1 MSKKLI
7 LSQEQLDEICGGNSA
22 YLDNEISDFKN
33 IGNNE
38 ITADGYIDGD
48 FGDPMLNRDWAMQD
62 RGRQLSR
69 MHGYGL
75 GRASYHAYE
84 SKKSE
89 KPVIYEES
97 KKSTWAKKHLNEE
110 FKDPMLV
117 NATFT
122 TGNENASGDKKKRN
136 VGSLKTAKLRYRA
149 AQAQANS
156 TDPEKR
162 KRGLSTLKTM
172 DKNDPNL
179 KQEIDQYDKLR
190 ASAKNIRKLDSEVFG
205 KKQIDRSGPS
215 KGNGKA
221 HTPKDDE
228 FSDGF
233 ITYDA

>member
-190 ASAKNIRKLDSEVFG
+190 ASGKNIRKLDSEVFG
-205 KKQIDRSGPS
+205 KKRIDRSGPS

>member
-7 LSQEQLDEICGGNSA
+7 LSQSQLDEICGGNSA
-22 YLDNEISDFKN
+22 YLDNDTSDFKN
-33 IGNNE
+33 VGNNE
-38 ITADGYIDGD
+38 ITPDGYVDGD
-48 FGDPMLNRDWAMQD
+48 FGKPMLNRDWAMQD

-84 SKKSE
+84 SKETE

-110 FKDPMLV
+110 FKDPMLA

-122 TGNENASGDKKKRN
+122 TGNENESGNKEKRN

-172 DKNDPNL
+172 DRNDPNL
-179 KQEIDQYDKLR
+179 KQEIDQYDRLR
-190 ASAKNIRKLDSEVFG
+190 ASAKSIRKMDSEVFG

-221 HTPKDDE
+221 HTQKDDE

-233 ITYDA
+233 ITYDN